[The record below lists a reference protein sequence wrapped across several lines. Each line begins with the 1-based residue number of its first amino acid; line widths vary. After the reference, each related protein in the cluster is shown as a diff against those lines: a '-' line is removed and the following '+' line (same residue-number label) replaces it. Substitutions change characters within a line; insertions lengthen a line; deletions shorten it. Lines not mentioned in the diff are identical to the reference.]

1 MHAEAVDS
9 GYLAVPDRDGPGVVV
24 VHDVWG
30 LYDHFRDVA
39 RRFAAEGFVALAVN
53 LYRDLHDVKI
63 TDPGP
68 FMRGLSDP
76 DMLRTLKNAVE
87 ELRAHPKN
95 SSGRVAVVGFC
106 MGGMYALLAG
116 ARVSGISAV
125 VPFYAVLSHSHGLL
139 FDANGLDP
147 ALKPDEPLDAARELA
162 CPLLAFYG
170 TEDVFVPLSDIRTL
184 EARVSGA
191 PANAKVEIYE
201 GAGHAFMNDTRPGAF
216 RPEAA
221 RDAWEKTIAFLHEHL
236 DAKVDAG

>member
-1 MHAEAVDS
+1 MHTEAVDS
-9 GYLAVPDRDGPGVVV
+9 GYLAVPDRGGPGVVV

-39 RRFAAEGFVALAVN
+39 RRFAGEGFVALAVN
-53 LYRDLHDVKI
+53 LYRELGDVKI

-76 DMLRTLKNAVE
+76 DMLRTLKTAVD

-95 SSGRVAVVGFC
+95 PSGRVAVVGFC

-116 ARVSGISAV
+116 ARVAGISAV

-139 FDANGLDP
+139 YDPNGLAP
-147 ALKPDEPLDAARELA
+147 ALKPDEPLGAARELA

-170 TEDVFVPLSDIRTL
+170 TEDVFVPLSDIHAL
-184 EARVSGA
+184 EARLASSRA
-191 PANAKVEIYE
+191 TAKVEIYD
-201 GAGHAFMNDTRPGAF
+201 GAGHAFMNDTRPAAF
-216 RPEAA
+216 RPDAA
-221 RDAWEKTIAFLHEHL
+221 RDAWEKTIAFLRAHL
-236 DAKVDAG
+236 EPKAETG